1 MIWKF
6 IQEKLTQGNNV
17 MLMIVS
23 ETIGSSPGKVGFK
36 MAVASDGSINGSIG
50 GGVME
55 YQMVELA
62 REKIKENIQKPFLKR
77 QVHEHDAPEDRSGMI
92 CSGEQ
97 TNVFIPITSSHLNII
112 NQIVEFLSLG
122 NRGIVCVYED
132 GFDFKEVNPS
142 KPLLPYS
149 FEKGTDTW
157 RYKELLGYKETV
169 YIFGAGHI
177 SVPLS
182 QILSLL
188 DFRVEVFDNR
198 SELSTY
204 DANTYAHH
212 KSIVDYKDVAKLVAE
227 GPNSYVA
234 IMTFGHKFD
243 EIVLRQF
250 LPKNLKYLGMI
261 GSKGKVKTIFEG
273 LVQEGFTQEQVNR
286 VCSPIGLTIG
296 GQTPAEIAVSIA
308 AQIVQY
314 RYKQ

>member
-6 IQEKLTQGNNV
+6 IQEKLNNGNNI

-36 MAVASDGSINGSIG
+36 MAVASDGSIAGSIG
-50 GGVME
+50 GGNME

-77 QVHEHDAPEDRSGMI
+77 QVHEHDAPEDKSGMI

-97 TNVFIPITSSHLNII
+97 TNIFIPITSSHLNII

-122 NRGIVCVYED
+122 NQGIVCVYED

-157 RYKELLGYKETV
+157 RYKELIGLKETV

-182 QILSLL
+182 QMLSLM
-188 DFRVEVFDNR
+188 DFRVEVLDNR
-198 SELSTY
+198 QKLNTF
-204 DANTYAHH
+204 DANSYVHQKRIINYSEA
-212 KSIVDYKDVAKLVAE
+212 SELVAE
-227 GPNSYVA
+227 GSTSYVV
-234 IMTFGHKFD
+234 IMTFDHQFD

-261 GSKGKVKTIFEG
+261 GSKSKVISIFEE
-273 LVQEGFTQEQVNR
+273 LIHEGFTREQVER
-286 VCSPIGLTIG
+286 VCSPIGIDIG
-296 GQTPAEIAVSIA
+296 GKTASEIAVSIA

>member
-1 MIWKF
+1 
-6 IQEKLTQGNNV
+6 

-36 MAVASDGSINGSIG
+36 MAVASDGSIAGSIG
-50 GGVME
+50 GGNME

-77 QVHEHDAPEDRSGMI
+77 QVHEHDAPEDKSGMI

-97 TNVFIPITSSHLNII
+97 TNIFIPITSSHLNII

-122 NRGIVCVYED
+122 NQGIVCVYED

-157 RYKELLGYKETV
+157 RYKELLGLKETV

-182 QILSLL
+182 QMLSLM
-188 DFRVEVFDNR
+188 DFRVEVLDNR
-198 SELSTY
+198 QKLNTF
-204 DANTYAHH
+204 DANSYVHQKRIINYSEA
-212 KSIVDYKDVAKLVAE
+212 SELVAE
-227 GPNSYVA
+227 GSTSYVV
-234 IMTFGHKFD
+234 IMTFDHQFD

-261 GSKGKVKTIFEG
+261 GSKSKVISIFEE
-273 LVQEGFTQEQVNR
+273 LIHEGFTREQVER
-286 VCSPIGLTIG
+286 VCSPIGIDIG
-296 GQTPAEIAVSIA
+296 GKTASEIAVSIA

>member
-6 IQEKLTQGNNV
+6 IQEKLNSGNSV

-36 MAVASDGSINGSIG
+36 MAVAADGSISGSIG

-62 REKIKENIQKPFLKR
+62 REKIKKNIQKPFLKR

-97 TNVFIPITSSHLNII
+97 TNVFIPITSNHLNII

-132 GFDFKEVNPS
+132 GFDFKEVNPN
-142 KPLLPYS
+142 KPLRAYS

-188 DFRVEVFDNR
+188 DFRVEVYDNR
-198 SELSTY
+198 ANLNTFET
-204 DANTYAHH
+204 NTYAH
-212 KSIVDYKDVAKLVAE
+212 KKMVIDYTNVSELITEDSS
-227 GPNSYVA
+227 NYVV
-234 IMTFGHKFD
+234 IMTFDHQFD

-261 GSKGKVKTIFEG
+261 GSKSKVKSIFDE
-273 LVQEGFTQEQVNR
+273 LIHEGFTREQVER
-286 VCSPIGLTIG
+286 VCSPIGIEIG
-296 GQTPAEIAVSIA
+296 GKTAAEIAVSIA

-314 RYKQ
+314 SNK

>member
-6 IQEKLTQGNNV
+6 VQEKLGEGNSLF
-17 MLMIVS
+17 LMVVS
-23 ETIGSSPGKVGFK
+23 ETLGSSPGKVGFK
-36 MAVASDGSINGSIG
+36 MAVSSDGGIYGSIG
-50 GGVME
+50 GGIME

-62 REKIKENIQKPFLKR
+62 RKELKKQDLKPFAKR
-77 QVHEHDAPEDRSGMI
+77 QVHSHDAPTDKSGMI

-97 TNVFIPITSSHLNII
+97 TNIFVPITIKESEIVNG
-112 NQIVEFLSLG
+112 IVESISIG
-122 NRGIVCVYED
+122 NNGMLCISEE
-132 GFDFKEVNPS
+132 GFNFKNVDAD
-142 KPLLPYS
+142 KPIIP
-149 FEKGTDTW
+149 FEFKKELEKW
-157 RYKELLGYKETV
+157 HYKELLGFKETV

-182 QILSLL
+182 QILGLM

-198 SELSTY
+198 TQLSTFE
-204 DANTYAHH
+204 ANKYAHR
-212 KSIVDYKDVAKLVAE
+212 KSIIDYSNVKNLVAE
-227 GPNSYVA
+227 GSNNYVV

-250 LPKNLKYLGMI
+250 LPKKLKYLGMI
-261 GSKGKVKTIFEG
+261 GSKSKVKTIFEE
-273 LVQEGFTQEQVNR
+273 LVQEGFTREQVEG

-314 RYKQ
+314 RYNQ